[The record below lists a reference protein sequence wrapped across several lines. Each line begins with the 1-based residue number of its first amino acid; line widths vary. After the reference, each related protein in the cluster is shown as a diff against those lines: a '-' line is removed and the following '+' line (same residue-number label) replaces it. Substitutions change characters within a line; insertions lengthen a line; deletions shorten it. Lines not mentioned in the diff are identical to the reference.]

1 MKTRFLIL
9 AALTLSSGYLLT
21 SCKES
26 NKEATTIAPV
36 STETNQ
42 ATEKTKVTPIN
53 LTFVSAGYETKE
65 EGSDWVKIEL
75 KSLEQD
81 QVAILV
87 TSREDIKKPTCS
99 LETVAIKLNDHTYQ
113 ALLQEVQV
121 NFTIEEGKLIIDT
134 VNESDRGVLSYYCS
148 GGASLVGSYNAIN

>member
-9 AALTLSSGYLLT
+9 ATLTLTSGYLLT

-26 NKEATTIAPV
+26 SKEAPITVPV
-36 STETNQ
+36 STEASQ
-42 ATEKTKVTPIN
+42 VEATKVEPIN
-53 LTFVSAGYETKE
+53 LTFVSEGYATKE
-65 EGSDWVKIEL
+65 EGSDWIKINIT
-75 KSLEQD
+75 SLEQD

-99 LETVAIKLNDHTYQ
+99 LETVATKLNDHTYQ
-113 ALLQEVQV
+113 AILQEVPV
-121 NFTIEEGKLIIDT
+121 NFSLKEGELNIDT

-148 GGASLVGSYNAIN
+148 GGGSLVGNYKTGN